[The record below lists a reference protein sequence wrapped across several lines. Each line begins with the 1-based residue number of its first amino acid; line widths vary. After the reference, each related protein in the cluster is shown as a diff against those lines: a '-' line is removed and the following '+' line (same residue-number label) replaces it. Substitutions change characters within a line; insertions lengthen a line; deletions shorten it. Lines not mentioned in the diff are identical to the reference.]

1 MTSTSTAPKRPAAIT
16 AICVLGALGVAGIA
30 YLFSTGRLEGPDW
43 YMPYLVATA
52 VVGLIAMFGMFQ
64 MRRWGVYLYAGMF
77 AVNQV
82 VLFSTGLWT
91 AASIIA
97 PVIVIGVAVMYLSDM
112 R

>member
-1 MTSTSTAPKRPAAIT
+1 
-16 AICVLGALGVAGIA
+16 
-30 YLFSTGRLEGPDW
+30 
-43 YMPYLVATA
+43 
-52 VVGLIAMFGMFQ
+52 MFGMFQ

-82 VLFSTGLWT
+82 VLFSTELWT